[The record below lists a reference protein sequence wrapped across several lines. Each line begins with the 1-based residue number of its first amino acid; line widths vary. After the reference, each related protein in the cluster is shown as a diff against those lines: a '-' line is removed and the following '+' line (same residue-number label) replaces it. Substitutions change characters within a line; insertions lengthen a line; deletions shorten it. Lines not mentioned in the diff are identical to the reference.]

1 VRSNAVEEL
10 QENAMSKRYIL
21 LTILTAAVMGT
32 QIGCAPLAAGVVGA
46 AVGHEVAQKRDEDD
60 GDKD

>member
-1 VRSNAVEEL
+1 VQLRKL
-10 QENAMSKRYIL
+10 RENAMLKRYIL
-21 LTILTAAVMGT
+21 LTILGAMTLGT

-46 AVGHEVAQKRDEDD
+46 AVGHEVAQKHDKDD

>member
-1 VRSNAVEEL
+1 
-10 QENAMSKRYIL
+10 MFKRYVM
-21 LTILTAAVMGT
+21 LTILGAMTVVT

-46 AVGHEVAQKRDEDD
+46 AVGHEVAEKRDKDD